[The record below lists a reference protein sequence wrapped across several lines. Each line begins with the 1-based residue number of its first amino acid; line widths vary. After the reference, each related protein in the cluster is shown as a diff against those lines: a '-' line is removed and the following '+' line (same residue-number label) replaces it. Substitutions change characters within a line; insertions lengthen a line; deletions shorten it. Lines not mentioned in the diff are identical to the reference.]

1 MVSDS
6 GTGDL
11 AGDPGSGKLWAGITA
26 LYAEPGVAE
35 ACLAAQDEAGADV
48 LLLLAAALRARD
60 GISLQ
65 GAGPALA
72 AAAEPWRSEVV
83 RPLRGLRRR
92 WRGLGRL
99 VGAPL
104 AENIFKI
111 GLLEVATPTL
121 LKAEGDLPFRLEDL
135 VDEHGPGVAVAAHLR
150 LVRAGG
156 AELGEGER
164 HLPFCCFACWIALIA
179 VIGGFA

>member
-1 MVSDS
+1 MVSDG

-11 AGDPGSGKLWAGITA
+11 AGGPGSGKLWAGITA
-26 LYAEPGVAE
+26 LYAEPGVAD
-35 ACLAAQDEAGADV
+35 ACLTAQDEAGADV

-92 WRGLGRL
+92 WRGLDGVEPLRERL
-99 VGAPL
+99 KALELEAERAQFERLAPL
-104 AENIFKI
+104 LAGQPAEATAA
-111 GLLEVATPTL
+111 LLHANLAAVQPALSREHLDALAAAL
-121 LKAEGDLPFRLEDL
+121 LRGWRPA
-135 VDEHGPGVAVAAHLR
+135 PG
-150 LVRAGG
+150 G
-156 AELGEGER
+156 
-164 HLPFCCFACWIALIA
+164 
-179 VIGGFA
+179 

>member
-92 WRGLGRL
+92 WRGLDGVEPLRERL
-99 VGAPL
+99 KVLELEAERAQFERLAPL
-104 AENIFKI
+104 LAGPPAEATAA
-111 GLLEVATPTL
+111 LLRANLAAVEPSL
-121 LKAEGDLPFRLEDL
+121 SR
-135 VDEHGPGVAVAAHLR
+135 EHLDVLVAALLR
-150 LVRAGG
+150 GWRPAPGG
-156 AELGEGER
+156 
-164 HLPFCCFACWIALIA
+164 
-179 VIGGFA
+179 